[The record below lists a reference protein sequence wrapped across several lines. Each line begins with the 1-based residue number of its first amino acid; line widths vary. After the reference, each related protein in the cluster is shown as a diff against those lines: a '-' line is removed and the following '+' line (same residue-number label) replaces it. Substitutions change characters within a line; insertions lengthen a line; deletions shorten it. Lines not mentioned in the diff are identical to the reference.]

1 MAVIGAAVGAIGRSR
16 TRFLDVYMVVVTV
29 ALVTFGLLAIY
40 SADGGGALTGGNDAV
55 RQFTF
60 YTVGLGLMAICALAD
75 YRIFARLAWVIYGV
89 NLVLLLLVL
98 RVGTVIGGSSRW
110 LDFGPLTYQ
119 PSEGAKLAVALALA
133 AFVAGR
139 GERMRYSYNFLIS
152 LVIVGVPAALV
163 YRQPDL
169 GTALV
174 FLAIWCGIM
183 LFSKTRPWYF
193 LLIVAVVVP
202 TMIAVWE
209 RIPEYQRSRF
219 DAFLDPYSK
228 ENIRGEGYNIIQALN
243 STRSGGLTGQGM
255 RGGALG
261 EFNYL
266 SVRTTDFIFAH
277 AASMFGFIGCLA
289 LLTLFLMLFWR
300 YTKVIATAGDEF
312 GRLVAV
318 GLTAQLLFQTVVNIG
333 MNIQLLP
340 VTGIPLPF
348 VSLGGSALWMLLAGQ
363 GILQSILIR
372 HRKFVI

>member
-1 MAVIGAAVGAIGRSR
+1 MAVMGAAAGTISRSR
-16 TRFLDVYMVVVTV
+16 TRFLDLYMVVVTV

-40 SADGGGALTGGNDAV
+40 SADGGGSLAGGNDSV
-55 RQFTF
+55 RQFVF
-60 YTVGLGLMAICALAD
+60 YVVGLGLMAICALMD
-75 YRIFARLAWVIYGV
+75 YRVFQRLAWVIYGV

-98 RVGTVIGGSSRW
+98 RVGTIIAGSSRW
-110 LDFGPLTYQ
+110 LYFGPISYQ
-119 PSEGAKLAVALALA
+119 PSEGAKLAIALALA

-139 GERMRYSYNFLIS
+139 GDRMRHSYNFLLS
-152 LVIVGVPAALV
+152 LAIVGVPAALV

-169 GTALV
+169 GTTLV
-174 FLAIWCGIM
+174 FVAIWFGIM

-193 LLIVAVVVP
+193 LLLFALAAPTAVF
-202 TMIAVWE
+202 VWE
-209 RIPEYQRSRF
+209 HIPAYQRSRL

-255 RGGALG
+255 RGGAG
-261 EFNYL
+261 GDFNYL
-266 SVRTTDFIFAH
+266 AVATTDFVFAH

-289 LLTLFLMLFWR
+289 LLTLFLMLIWR
-300 YTKVIATAGDEF
+300 YTKVIGTAGDEF

-318 GLTAQLLFQTVVNIG
+318 GLTAQLLFQTTVNIG

-348 VSLGGSALWMLLAGQ
+348 ISLGGSALWAMLAGQ

>member
-1 MAVIGAAVGAIGRSR
+1 MAVLSAAGVIGRSR
-16 TRFLDVYMVVVTV
+16 TRFLDLYIVVVTV
-29 ALVTFGLLAIY
+29 VLVTFGLLAIY
-40 SADGGGALTGGNDAV
+40 SADGGGPITGGNDAM
-55 RQFTF
+55 RQFVF
-60 YTVGLGLMAICALAD
+60 YVVGLGLMAICALVD
-75 YRIFARLAWVIYGV
+75 YRVFARLAWVIYGV

-98 RVGTVIGGSSRW
+98 RVGTIIAGSSRW
-110 LDFGPLTYQ
+110 LYFGPISYQ
-119 PSEGAKLAVALALA
+119 PSEGAKLAIAIALA

-139 GERMRYSYNFLIS
+139 GERMRYSYNFLLS
-152 LVIVGVPAALV
+152 LAIVGVPAALV
-163 YRQPDL
+163 YQQPDL
-169 GTALV
+169 GTTLV
-174 FLAIWCGIM
+174 FVAIWFGIM

-193 LLIVAVVVP
+193 LLLAVVAVPASVF
-202 TMIAVWE
+202 VWE
-209 RIPEYQRSRF
+209 HIPAYQRSRL

-243 STRSGGLTGQGM
+243 ATRSGGLTGQGM

-266 SVRTTDFIFAH
+266 SVRTTDFVFAH

-289 LLTLFLMLFWR
+289 LLTLFLMLIWR
-300 YTKVIATAGDEF
+300 YTKVIGTAGDEF

-318 GLTAQLLFQTVVNIG
+318 GLTTQLLFQTVVNIG

-348 VSLGGSALWMLLAGQ
+348 ISLGGSALWAMLAGQ